1 VNPLEIGGGDNFAWH
16 IYGFGI
22 GQAQVIEFGIV
33 VGTIFVISYRFITRG
48 KRYGRE

>member
-1 VNPLEIGGGDNFAWH
+1 VIVLEPGDGIAWNLF
-16 IYGFGI
+16 GLGI

-33 VGTIFVISYRFITRG
+33 VGTIFVVSYRLLTRG